1 MACGR
6 TLAKPGF
13 PTISSIHHILIRKHA
28 KIITATINLTTL
40 ATRLHGESTWQFQAI
55 QRDKKMCP
63 KKNLARQAFLGGR
76 LFDLIEGGSAETSPV
91 YRRRVKLNM
100 AVAVSERSTW
110 RVGAPSQ
117 SPVFPQYHRY
127 IISSLESM
135 RKSSPPQLT

>member
-1 MACGR
+1 MAHIDLAEGTGEPR
-6 TLAKPGF
+6 PTLQDGSGYMNIQHTAG
-13 PTISSIHHILIRKHA
+13 SI
-28 KIITATINLTTL
+28 
-40 ATRLHGESTWQFQAI
+40 
-55 QRDKKMCP
+55 P
-63 KKNLARQAFLGGR
+63 ARQAFLGGR

>member
-1 MACGR
+1 MIPRSRRTIQGCKPARGLAALDPPYKKPKRRRLWIRRVGR
-6 TLAKPGF
+6 VP
-13 PTISSIHHILIRKHA
+13 
-28 KIITATINLTTL
+28 
-40 ATRLHGESTWQFQAI
+40 
-55 QRDKKMCP
+55 
-63 KKNLARQAFLGGR
+63 ARQAFLGGR